1 MSSAV
6 ASVSAESVRPYVWML
21 CGALS
26 FAAMSTLVSA
36 LGKSYDWQLI
46 AMMRTLLAL
55 VFAAGLA
62 VTSGVPLVYFRPA
75 TLWMRSLAGS
85 MSLVCG
91 FYSLT
96 RLPTTEVIAL
106 TNMFPIWV
114 ALLSWPLLGTRPPR
128 DVWPAAAC
136 GISGVLIMQQLDWSQ
151 GNYVWLI
158 ALASSFFSA
167 IAMIGLH
174 KLQGIDPR
182 AVVAHF
188 SAISLVFASATWF
201 VFPRKESFVPLGL
214 TQLLMLLGV
223 GVTATIGQI
232 FLTKAFAAG
241 SPGRVSVVSLSQV
254 GFGMLLEGIFLP
266 RDYGW
271 TTLLGIILVLIPT
284 AWLMTRAPR
293 PVVPAALPDE

>member
-1 MSSAV
+1 MTH
-6 ASVSAESVRPYVWML
+6 ESLRPYLWML

-26 FAAMSTLVSA
+26 FAAMSTLVTA
-36 LGKSYDWQLI
+36 LGATCDWQLI
-46 AMMRTLLAL
+46 AIVRTFLAM

-62 VTSGVPLVYFRPA
+62 VASGVRLVYFRPI

-136 GISGVLIMQQLDWSQ
+136 GISGVLLMHHLDLSH
-151 GNYVWLI
+151 GNHVWLI

-182 AVVAHF
+182 AVVTHF
-188 SAISLVFASATWF
+188 SAVSLIFALATWF
-201 VFPRKESFVPLGL
+201 IFPRRETFEPLGL
-214 TQLLMLLGV
+214 AQLLMLLGV
-223 GVTATIGQI
+223 GITATVGQI

-254 GFGMLLEGIFLP
+254 GFGMLIEWIFL
-266 RDYGW
+266 RRAYGG
-271 TTLLGIILVLIPT
+271 TTMLGIILVLVPT
-284 AWLMTRAPR
+284 AWLMWRAPR
-293 PVVPAALPDE
+293 PVAHTPLADE